1 MASVESDKDLIGFLL
16 ILQSMCA
23 QNNGGMRVDEEY
35 RNLITIQA
43 AVSWRQDPKVDDATL
58 ADQIKDRYG
67 SAIHTCGKFVFG
79 QPVYNK
85 VLANYCT
92 PMTFKEYMLLSDAD
106 QIPINKI
113 VKERCIAKL
122 IIKNSLNDRAR
133 DQLSETSSKPNNGNK
148 KKEEIAVVSYH
159 DDVDTID
166 IPPVDDIILEDAPND
181 EPDIIEPYI
190 IDINNS
196 IIAEDKGIM
205 FDNFNLLK
213 NQNHQ

>member
-1 MASVESDKDLIGFLL
+1 MTTIGNVEKSILIYCRTDSRMASVESDKDLIGFLL

-23 QNNGGMRVDEEY
+23 QNNGGMKVDEEY

-133 DQLSETSSKPNNGNK
+133 DQLSETSS
-148 KKEEIAVVSYH
+148 V
-159 DDVDTID
+159 
-166 IPPVDDIILEDAPND
+166 
-181 EPDIIEPYI
+181 
-190 IDINNS
+190 NNS
-196 IIAEDKGIM
+196 TCM
-205 FDNFNLLK
+205 LF
-213 NQNHQ
+213 QYHQRSSVFAVYFQDSEAKQW